1 MKIVVV
7 KRIIFLLVF
16 LFGYSAVNAT
26 DADLIT
32 KQITIK
38 LDKAGTLSDRIG
50 YNKMYKITNLK
61 IIGEINGADWCHI
74 KNMAGYR
81 NDEGK
86 LSVLDLSEVKI
97 VGGADSYPGN
107 YYNGSDHSYY
117 FNYDDRLGDYAFE
130 GCGGLT
136 SLKIPSNVTSIG
148 GHAFEGCSGLT
159 SLEFPSCV
167 TSIGSYAF
175 EGCGGLTSLK
185 IPSNVTSIGE
195 GAFKKCSGLTSLT
208 LESPI
213 KSIEKSTFEGCTSL
227 TNLAIYSWV
236 SSIGARAFYGCIS
249 LTSFTTPY
257 FVTSIG
263 ESAFCD
269 CTGLTSFTIR
279 DNVVS
284 IGRSAFWNCR
294 KLVNLSIPSTV
305 TFIDDFAFYGCS
317 GLKNVQYQISDDI
330 ETYLSKN
337 HPYIG
342 VECGIEY
349 YLNKKKITSVV
360 IPSTITE
367 LGKYVFQRCKD
378 FTSVYVNRAVPI
390 SAYNAFKDADIS
402 NTTLYVPQGTYQD
415 YWLTD
420 VWGDFGNIVEYD
432 VTGIDKVTDTNDA
445 KEVSRYSVNGQRLS
459 APTKGLNIVKYSD
472 GSVRKEMVT

>member
-148 GHAFEGCSGLT
+148 
-159 SLEFPSCV
+159 
-167 TSIGSYAF
+167 
-175 EGCGGLTSLK
+175 
-185 IPSNVTSIGE
+185 E
-195 GAFKKCSGLTSLT
+195 GAFKECSGLTSLT

-472 GSVRKEMVT
+472 GSVKKVAVQ

>member
-117 FNYDDRLGDYAFE
+117 FNYDDRLGD
-130 GCGGLT
+130 
-136 SLKIPSNVTSIG
+136 
-148 GHAFEGCSGLT
+148 
-159 SLEFPSCV
+159 
-167 TSIGSYAF
+167 YAF

-472 GSVRKEMVT
+472 GSVKKVAVQ

>member
-117 FNYDDRLGDYAFE
+117 FNYDDRLGD
-130 GCGGLT
+130 
-136 SLKIPSNVTSIG
+136 
-148 GHAFEGCSGLT
+148 
-159 SLEFPSCV
+159 
-167 TSIGSYAF
+167 YAF

-378 FTSVYVNRAVPI
+378 ITSVYVNRAVPI

-472 GSVRKEMVT
+472 GSVKKVAVQ

>member
-1 MKIVVV
+1 M
-7 KRIIFLLVF
+7 LVF

-61 IIGEINGADWCHI
+61 IIGEINGADWCHS

-117 FNYDDRLGDYAFE
+117 FNYDDRLGD
-130 GCGGLT
+130 
-136 SLKIPSNVTSIG
+136 
-148 GHAFEGCSGLT
+148 
-159 SLEFPSCV
+159 
-167 TSIGSYAF
+167 YAF

-337 HPYIG
+337 HPYID

-472 GSVRKEMVT
+472 GSVKKVAVQ

>member
-1 MKIVVV
+1 M
-7 KRIIFLLVF
+7 LVF

-61 IIGEINGADWCHI
+61 IIGEINGADWCHS

-117 FNYDDRLGDYAFE
+117 FNYDDRLGD
-130 GCGGLT
+130 
-136 SLKIPSNVTSIG
+136 
-148 GHAFEGCSGLT
+148 
-159 SLEFPSCV
+159 
-167 TSIGSYAF
+167 YAF

-472 GSVRKEMVT
+472 GSVKKVAVQ

>member
-61 IIGEINGADWCHI
+61 IIGEINGADWCHS

-117 FNYDDRLGDYAFE
+117 FNYDDRLGD
-130 GCGGLT
+130 
-136 SLKIPSNVTSIG
+136 
-148 GHAFEGCSGLT
+148 
-159 SLEFPSCV
+159 
-167 TSIGSYAF
+167 YAF

-472 GSVRKEMVT
+472 GSVKKVAVQ

>member
-1 MKIVVV
+1 M
-7 KRIIFLLVF
+7 LVF

-117 FNYDDRLGDYAFE
+117 FNYDDRLGD
-130 GCGGLT
+130 
-136 SLKIPSNVTSIG
+136 
-148 GHAFEGCSGLT
+148 
-159 SLEFPSCV
+159 
-167 TSIGSYAF
+167 YAF

-472 GSVRKEMVT
+472 GSVKKVAVQ

>member
-117 FNYDDRLGDYAFE
+117 FNYDDRL
-130 GCGGLT
+130 
-136 SLKIPSNVTSIG
+136 
-148 GHAFEGCSGLT
+148 
-159 SLEFPSCV
+159 
-167 TSIGSYAF
+167 GSYAF

-472 GSVRKEMVT
+472 GSVKKVAVQ